1 MSCLLV
7 PFSLE
12 SRPPQRKWN
21 SNIGKQKVSMVVS
34 RTCSLIIKSTDG
46 FFCWTRSCFCPMAG
60 RGFWH
65 MESTRLYRAQKL
77 MALGKSM
84 CTCCH
89 IEKSTSYAHV
99 LCYNVR
105 SLCGSVA
112 LSASHDDIHMAIIFR
127 TLWKMLLIASVQ
139 VQELLGRCCHSDPM
153 CYYQSMTMNVFI
165 CVDAIPRPAKPC
177 LYLLHQQVWLVLVV
191 QQK

>member
-99 LCYNVR
+99 QCYNVR

-177 LYLLHQQVWLVLVV
+177 LYQLHQ
-191 QQK
+191 